1 MNNKPVFAVLL
12 VVLALVLALAPSAAA
27 NPRIDYLL
35 YCGGC
40 HLENGSGDPPEVP
53 DLRADVD
60 RIVSA
65 PGGRAFM
72 AQVPGSAQAPFSD
85 AKLAGVLNYIVTEF
99 NPELATFEPFTA
111 EEIAGYRGGPLLD
124 PGKRRAQILGD

>member
-1 MNNKPVFAVLL
+1 MNGKSVFVLL
-12 VVLALVLALAPSAAA
+12 IALLAPLAGAS
-27 NPRIDYLL
+27 PRIDYLL

-60 RIVSA
+60 RIVNS

-72 AQVPGSAQAPFSD
+72 AQVPGSSQAPFTD
-85 AKLAGVLNYIVTEF
+85 DKLAGVLNYIVTEF
-99 NPELATFEPFTA
+99 NPELETFEPFTA
-111 EEIAGYRGGPLLD
+111 DEIAGYRGKVLLD
-124 PGKRRAQILGD
+124 PTKRREEILGH